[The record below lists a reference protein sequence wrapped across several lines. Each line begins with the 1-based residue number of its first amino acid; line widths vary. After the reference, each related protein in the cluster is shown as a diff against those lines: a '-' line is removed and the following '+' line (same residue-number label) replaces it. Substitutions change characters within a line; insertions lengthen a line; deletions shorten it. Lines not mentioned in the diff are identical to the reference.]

1 MGKFEIGE
9 RVAFKVSNCA
19 YTGKV
24 IGKKKRIFTTL
35 YMIEKEKFNG
45 VECVAEKNV
54 FKI

>member
-9 RVAFKVSNCA
+9 RVAFKVGSCA
-19 YTGKV
+19 YIGKV

-35 YMIEKEKFNG
+35 YMIEKEKFND